1 MAGELAA
8 EKKGGVVADTPKP
21 IQVLLGEIL
30 AEMPAIGKTQRNT
43 QQNFMFRGHDD
54 VMNAL
59 NPLLAS
65 KSIIIV
71 PRVLDRV
78 TAQRTTARGTIM
90 YEVNLHIAFRFY
102 GPAGDYVEASG
113 WGEGT
118 DMGDKST
125 SKATTMAFKY
135 VLNTVL
141 ALSTAEASAHDAD
154 RGSPEQTYASP
165 DNSRSR
171 PERRVEGGVTVST
184 PRTWAQVQES
194 VRDCDNPDEAW
205 AIFQAFG
212 RAASYHLYG
221 ETNPKKLS
229 KEQNRVMLQKAAGAA
244 IWLHESEHVKYQGEF
259 RYFGEPEQRGAWAS
273 VLEGHLLE
281 IPDYKPPAKAE
292 QADLSD
298 EELKAE
304 ADRLVGEYEAAIKD
318 IE

>member
-8 EKKGGVVADTPKP
+8 ALAKAQAAFPPIKKTKTVRVRTKTGGEYTFDYAPLEAVIDAVRAPLTEND
-21 IQVLLGEIL
+21 L
-30 AEMPAIGKTQRNT
+30 AYTQT
-43 QQNFMFRGHDD
+43 
-54 VMNAL
+54 
-59 NPLLAS
+59 LATL
-65 KSIIIV
+65 
-71 PRVLDRV
+71 P
-78 TAQRTTARGTIM
+78 
-90 YEVNLHIAFRFY
+90 
-102 GPAGDYVEASG
+102 
-113 WGEGT
+113 EG
-118 DMGDKST
+118 
-125 SKATTMAFKY
+125 
-135 VLNTVL
+135 VL
-141 ALSTAEASAHDAD
+141 ALRTMLLHGGGERLEDLCPLPVREGMSAQEIGSLITYFRRYALTCLLGIASEDDDDGNRASGNQASA
-154 RGSPEQTYASP
+154 P

-273 VLEGHLLE
+273 VLDGHLLE

-304 ADRLVGEYEAAIKD
+304 ADRLVGEYEAAIRD

>member
-1 MAGELAA
+1 MMAGELAA
-8 EKKGGVVADTPKP
+8 ALVAA
-21 IQVLLGEIL
+21 Q
-30 AEMPAIGKTQRNT
+30 AEMPK
-43 QQNFMFRGHDD
+43 
-54 VMNAL
+54 
-59 NPLLAS
+59 
-65 KSIIIV
+65 V
-71 PRVLDRV
+71 PK
-78 TAQRTTARGTIM
+78 RGTNPHFRSQFVTLDDLLDAVRPILNRHGLAVVQM
-90 YEVNLHIAFRFY
+90 PTMTLEGQPALQTTILHVSGEQISSDMPLVLAKADMQGVGAAITYARRYMLAAALGIA
-102 GPAGDYVEASG
+102 
-113 WGEGT
+113 EGT
-118 DMGDKST
+118 DDDG
-125 SKATTMAFKY
+125 
-135 VLNTVL
+135 NQ
-141 ALSTAEASAHDAD
+141 ASA
-154 RGSPEQTYASP
+154 P

-171 PERRVEGGVTVST
+171 PERRVEGGVAVQT
-184 PRTWAQVQES
+184 PKTWAQVQES

-273 VLEGHLLE
+273 VLDGHLLE
-281 IPDYKPPAKAE
+281 IPDYKPPPKPE